1 MSRPSIILH
10 ATPPLHPLPASDAES
25 LYYAAL
31 LQLAAPDGWALTRGD
46 WGDNGGKL
54 PFITHLAHPVPPA
67 HLSSLPSF
75 TDPDEVLE
83 DEEKLDSACW
93 KAYIEGTAVDIVRSI
108 HCSPTAS
115 FLGSTYRQNHT
126 YYSLPP
132 NYPSTI
138 AKSQFTGLSFP
149 MNQYIPQRIRSIVKS
164 RLEFVGLW
172 GLGGLNIGDAGDEDR
187 KRQEEQFV
195 VGPGGTTTPRAWTGW
210 RSGQETEKR
219 RRKWGEQQLEQ
230 KIRAIFDPLARRLSE
245 KTYFF
250 GQRPTTL
257 DLALFAQLALVLA
270 PTLPNPL
277 LSNSLRSSYPSLV
290 AHHDRVLKRLFSSW
304 STVPMVVNQ
313 TPTRTTWVETFA
325 SWLPGPSKS
334 RIQPPSSSSTNPKGD
349 GKAQDDPSSKLKTDK
364 QKAFE
369 RGRWLW
375 FAGAAVSMVTYLFV
389 SGVVAF
395 EFGDEGEDEEW
406 VAYEEDGEEEEEEE
420 EKTILEYTEEEEE

>member
-31 LQLAAPDGWALTRGD
+31 LQLAAPDGWAFTRGD

-83 DEEKLDSACW
+83 DGEKLDSACW
-93 KAYIEGTAVDIVRSI
+93 KAYIEGTVVDIVS
-108 HCSPTAS
+108 
-115 FLGSTYRQNHT
+115 HT

-172 GLGGLNIGDAGDEDR
+172 GLGGLNIGESDAEDEDR

-230 KIRAIFDPLARRLSE
+230 KIRAIFDPLARRLGE

-277 LSNSLRSSYPSLV
+277 LSNILRSSYPSLV

-313 TPTRTTWVETFA
+313 TPMRTTWVETFA

-334 RIQPPSSSSTNPKGD
+334 RTQPPSSSSTNSKAD

-375 FAGAAVSMVTYLFV
+375 FAGAAVSMVTYLLV

-406 VAYEEDGEEEEEEE
+406 VAYEEDGEEEEDEEE